1 MRLQSKRVRMFAA
14 AIIISIMAT
23 SMAVAANWY
32 DDADE
37 SIGAVSVTELADWMI
52 QGNADFATLYIAKE
66 LNKVKGM
73 NNLICIVEDGF
84 LQKELGKLPTY
95 KKWVV
100 VTPDG
105 KLSQDAI
112 NLLGKSVSSGV
123 FVLVGGK
130 SAWEEKVTAPSIDGL
145 DLDQNERVA
154 LNNVRPFF
162 QDDALKSSSRSSQ
175 STVVKPAAA
184 AKPQS
189 RVNEAEEEE
198 GC

>member
-1 MRLQSKRVRMFAA
+1 MRLQSKRLRMFAA

-105 KLSQDAI
+105 QLSQDAI
-112 NLLGKSVSSGV
+112 NLLGNSVSSGI
-123 FVLVGGK
+123 FVLEGGK
-130 SAWEEKVTAPSIDGL
+130 SAWEAKVAAPSIEGL

-162 QDDALKSSSRSSQ
+162 QEAALKSSSRSSQ

-184 AKPQS
+184 AKTQS
-189 RVNEAEEEE
+189 KQDEEEEEE